1 MKRNLIGTLSLVVLA
16 LLISSTGAFAQA
28 YAKASVPFAFAVG
41 SAQLPAGTYEIK
53 TVGQGNSSVVIRNDE
68 SSAAAM
74 STAGRE
80 QPRNNTSAKLVFHRV
95 GNAYFLA
102 EVWRSSSAEGMI
114 IPTSKQEK
122 ELEKE
127 MRAANGQAGGYEE
140 VVVALN

>member
-16 LLISSTGAFAQA
+16 LLISFTGPFAQA
-28 YAKASVPFAFAVG
+28 SAKANVPFAFAVG

-53 TVGQGNSSVVIRNDE
+53 TVGQGNSSVVIQNDE
-68 SSAAAM
+68 TSAAAM

-80 QPRNNTSAKLVFHRV
+80 QPRNTSAKLVFHRV

-102 EVWRSSSAEGMI
+102 EVWRSSTAEGMI

-127 MRAANGQAGGYEE
+127 LRAANGHAGGYEE
-140 VVVALN
+140 VVIALN

>member
-16 LLISSTGAFAQA
+16 VLISSTGAFAQS
-28 YAKASVPFAFAVG
+28 YAKANVPFAFAVG
-41 SAQLPAGTYEIK
+41 SAQLPAGSYEIK
-53 TVGQGNSSVVIRNDE
+53 TVGQGNSSVVIQNDE

-80 QPRNNTSAKLVFHRV
+80 QPRNTSAKLVFHRV
-95 GNAYFLA
+95 GNTYFLA
-102 EVWRSSSAEGMI
+102 EVWRSSTAEGMI

-127 MRAANGQAGGYEE
+127 LQAANGHAGGYEE
-140 VVVALN
+140 VVIALN

>member
-1 MKRNLIGTLSLVVLA
+1 MKRNLVGTLSLVVLA
-16 LLISSTGAFAQA
+16 VLISSTGAFAQA

-53 TVGQGNSSVVIRNDE
+53 TLGQGNSSFVIQNAE
-68 SSAAAM
+68 TSAAAM

-80 QPRNNTSAKLVFHRV
+80 QPHNASAKLVFHRV

-122 ELEKE
+122 ELAKE
-127 MRAANGQAGGYEE
+127 LQAANGHAGGYEE
-140 VVVALN
+140 VVIALN